1 MEFDEVIKGTR
12 KHPDAECEK
21 CPLFGA
27 PYVPSKFPIPDRG
40 TGEPRS
46 ARLAI
51 VAEAPGF
58 REATYKEP
66 FKGPSGNLLNE
77 VLKYHGIKREDVLLT
92 NTVSCRP
99 QDNANPPREAV
110 AACRKRLLGEIGRSG
125 ARDVVAL
132 GGTAAASLVDDSRTI
147 TQLRVGPPKGPTAG
161 LSGTLVERVLPTWH
175 PAYCLRNADAFPS
188 LVNDIGKLLR
198 TSYEEW
204 REPQWAYAEEE
215 HVAVAFLEWL
225 MGWQE
230 TSGRYE
236 LVIDIEVGIEKDT
249 AFDHPNNYDL
259 LSVGLCWQRG
269 QTYVIGEEA
278 LKFTSVRQLL
288 DRLLRRSKLIGH
300 NGKFDLA
307 GLYPLFPRLELWF
320 DTMLAH
326 YALDE
331 RSGGHGL
338 KVLAVELLG
347 APAYDDEIKQYIPRG
362 GSYAAI
368 PRPILYKYNAYD
380 VACTWALYEL
390 FSEDMEHQSG
400 EDWPYAWLP
409 VKTLRD
415 WHDFLVAASNQLMY
429 LELNGIAVN
438 KAYNTQLQGEYLE
451 RLEAIEKQLDTIVSA
466 ATDGDTP
473 FINPR
478 SPKQIKA
485 FLATQRVQ
493 VETTN
498 KDMLERLSTRVAP
511 DSALGQFLRTLLT
524 HRHEQKRYGT
534 YVKGIRSRLYRGR
547 VYTTYLL
554 HGTTSGRLASR
565 NPNLQNIVRD
575 KPIRRQFS
583 TTSPDNLLIQGDYK
597 QAEGRVVATL
607 SGDEFLRD
615 TFRNTEIDIFD
626 NLGDQFFGVGKHGK
640 EERIRIKAFFYG
652 LAYGRTAYT
661 IASEY
666 GWSMAETE
674 SMLRDFLG
682 LMPRVADWQNSI
694 KRHVLKEQYLITP
707 FGRRRRFSLI
717 TEQNKKDVLNEA
729 LSYLPQSTAS
739 DICLSALIR
748 LRPLLRGLAFIRLTI
763 HDALVVECHRDREHE
778 VSELLRSTMV
788 EVGREFTDFVPFT
801 VDISSGPSWGDL

>member
-1 MEFDEVIKGTR
+1 MDR
-12 KHPDAECEK
+12 RHPDAECEK
-21 CPLFGA
+21 CPLAGE
-27 PYVPSKFPIPDRG
+27 PYVPSKFPTREGP
-40 TGEPRS
+40 

-77 VLKYHGIKREDVLLT
+77 VLKYHGISRSDVLLT

-99 QDNANPPREAV
+99 PDNANPPREAV
-110 AACRKRLLGEIGRSG
+110 VACRPRLLGEIGRSG

-132 GGTAAASLVDDSRTI
+132 GGTAAASLVDDSRSI
-147 TQLRVGPPKGPTAG
+147 TQLRVGPPKQPTGG
-161 LSGTLVERVLPTWH
+161 LGGTAVERVLPTWH

-188 LVNDIGKLLR
+188 LVNDLGKLTR
-198 TSYEEW
+198 TT
-204 REPQWAYAEEE
+204 YAEWKEPTWKYSDEE
-215 HVAVAFLEWL
+215 HLAIGFLEWL
-225 MGWQE
+225 MEWQE
-230 TSGRYE
+230 TTGRYE

-259 LSVGLCWQRG
+259 LSVGLCWQRD
-269 QTYVIGEEA
+269 TAHVIGEEA
-278 LKFTSVRQLL
+278 LKLPSVRQVL
-288 DRLLRRSKLIGH
+288 DKLLRRSKLIGH

-331 RSGGHGL
+331 RAGIHGL
-338 KVLAVELLG
+338 KMLSVELLG
-347 APAYDDEIKQYIPRG
+347 APQYDDEIKKYVPRG
-362 GSYAAI
+362 QSYAAI

-380 VACTWALYEL
+380 VTCTWALYEM
-390 FSEDMEHQSG
+390 FSEDMERQSN
-400 EDWPYAWLP
+400 EDWPFDWLP

-415 WHDFLVAASNQLMY
+415 WHDFLVKASNQLMY
-429 LELNGIAVN
+429 LELNGIAID
-438 KAYNTQLQGEYLE
+438 KPYNTQLQSEYLE
-451 RLEAIEKQLDTIVSA
+451 RLEDIEKQLDVIVSA
-466 ATDGDTP
+466 ATKGDTP

-485 FLATQRVQ
+485 FLATQRIQ
-493 VETTN
+493 VETTD
-498 KDMLERLSTRVAP
+498 KDMLERLLTRVAT
-511 DSALGQFLRTLLT
+511 DSSLGQFLRTLLD
-524 HRHEQKRYGT
+524 HRYQQKRYGT

-575 KPIRRQFS
+575 KSIRRQFS
-583 TTSPDNLLIQGDYK
+583 TTSPDNVLIQGDYK

-607 SGDEFLRD
+607 SNDEFLIN
-615 TFRNTEIDIFD
+615 TFNDTEIDIFD
-626 NLGDQFFGVGKHGK
+626 NLGDQFFGVGNHGK

-652 LAYGRTAYT
+652 LAYGREAPS
-661 IASEY
+661 IAMEY
-666 GWSMAETE
+666 GWSLGDTQK
-674 SMLRDFLG
+674 MLREFMG
-682 LMPRVADWQNSI
+682 LMPDVQRWQESI
-694 KRHVLKEQYLITP
+694 KRHVLKEQFLITP

-717 TEQNKKDVLNEA
+717 TDQNKRDVLNEA

-748 LRPLLRGLAFIRLTI
+748 LRPLLRGLGFIRLTI
-763 HDALVVECHRDREHE
+763 HDALVVECHKDREQE
-778 VSELLRSTMV
+778 VSHLLRETMV
-788 EVGREFTDFVPFT
+788 SVAKEFTDVVPFT